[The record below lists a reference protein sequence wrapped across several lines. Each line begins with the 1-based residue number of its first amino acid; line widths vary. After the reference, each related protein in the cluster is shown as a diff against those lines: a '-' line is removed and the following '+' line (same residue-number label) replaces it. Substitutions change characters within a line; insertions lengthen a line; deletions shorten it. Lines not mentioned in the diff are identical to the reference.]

1 MFLLNQLFKF
11 LELLH
16 SETSTHQLSSGFVL
30 GLFVGFTP
38 MFTLFQALYLTLM
51 LFLRINIGA
60 VFLSAALFELM
71 SFFLDPVFDS
81 VGLHLLRSEWLQ
93 PLWTSLYAFPVIA
106 YTFFYNTVVM
116 GSVALAGLLGLPL
129 FFASNWL
136 ICRYRVTVVSRIKT
150 TWVFRAWKSSKLY
163 PLYAKYTEFKTS

>member
-11 LELLH
+11 LKLLH

-38 MFTLFQALYLTLM
+38 MFTLFQVLYLTLM
-51 LFLRINIGA
+51 LILRINIGA
-60 VFLSAALFELM
+60 VFLSAALFELI

-81 VGLHLLRSEWLQ
+81 IGLNLLRSDLLQ
-93 PLWTSLYAFPVIA
+93 PLWTALYDLPVIP

-116 GSVALAGLLGLPL
+116 GSVALAGLLGPPL
-129 FFASNWL
+129 FFTSNWL
-136 ICRYRVTVVSRIKT
+136 ICRYRATVVSRIKT
-150 TWVFRAWKSSKLY
+150 TWMFRAWRSSKLY
-163 PLYAKYTEFKTS
+163 PLYAKYTDLKNS